1 MARKSDTYKSN
12 YLKADQLK
20 QSDGSYEELTLTI
33 SEVTDGSFDDGT
45 RQRILSFEGDER
57 QLGLNVT
64 NWDAVALI
72 TGKDDDDDWAGFKIV
87 LYVDETVKFKGKPC
101 PAIRIKRPP
110 KTDAAPRTQTRSA
123 PAPADGPPGDGAPS
137 DGPPGD
143 GDGKAP
149 SSEELCAKVRNK
161 TDAWNVWMGQVPDQT
176 KRTAGWNG
184 AVAAVKQKSGK
195 THDSH
200 FDVADWQAVA
210 AIGCIPF

>member
-33 SEVTDGSFDDGT
+33 AEVTSGEFDDGT
-45 RQRILSFEGDER
+45 KQRILSFEGDER

-64 NWDAVALI
+64 NWDTVAHI
-72 TGKDDDDDWAGFKIV
+72 TGKDDDDDWVGSKIV

-101 PAIRIKRPP
+101 PAIRIKRPA
-110 KTDAAPRTQTRSA
+110 KTDAATRTQTRTA
-123 PAPADGPPGDGAPS
+123 PADAPPGDGPPGDG
-137 DGPPGD
+137 PPGED
-143 GDGKAP
+143 NSTDDSAA
-149 SSEELCAKVRNK
+149 LCAKVRNK
-161 TDAWNVWMGQVPDQT
+161 TDAWNVWNAKVTDAA
-176 KRTAGWNG
+176 KRTAEWHK
-184 AVAAVKQKSGK
+184 AVAAVKEKSKKG
-195 THDSH
+195 HDKD